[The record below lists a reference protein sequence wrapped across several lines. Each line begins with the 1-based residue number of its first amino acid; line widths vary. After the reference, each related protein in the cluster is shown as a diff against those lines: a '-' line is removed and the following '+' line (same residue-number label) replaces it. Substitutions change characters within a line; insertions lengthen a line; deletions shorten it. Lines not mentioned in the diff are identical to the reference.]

1 MAVGDVFDV
10 VITSVAN
17 NGFLDIRPS
26 AGIEAVIHNV
36 YVGGTWELYK
46 SDGTNSILVDSGVI
60 NAGPV
65 SAALHVT
72 NTRYLRVKNVSGA
85 SAFFSA
91 DGMQTK

>member
-36 YVGGTWELYK
+36 YVGGNWELYK
-46 SDGTNSILVDSGVI
+46 SDGTNSILVDSGSVS
-60 NAGPV
+60 AGPL
-65 SAALHVT
+65 SAAIHVT
-72 NTRYLRVKNVSGA
+72 NTRYLRIKNVHGS
-85 SAFFSA
+85 SQFFSA
-91 DGMQTK
+91 DGIQTK